1 MTTNPRDQ
9 ANSTTLESATLGGG
23 CFWCL
28 EAVFERLP
36 GVQRVVSGYAG
47 GQTQNPTYQEVCAGR
62 TGHAEV
68 IQLEF
73 APETISFDQILEVF
87 WASHDPTTLN
97 RQGADTGTQ
106 YRSIILT
113 HNNHQSALAIASR
126 DRAGARFTDPIVT
139 EIEPLGTFT
148 GAEIDHQGYFTQNPA
163 AGYCSIV
170 IRPKIEKLMQTGV
183 LPSGL

>member
-1 MTTNPRDQ
+1 MTTDSRGQ
-9 ANSTTLESATLGGG
+9 ASSTTLERATLGGG

-47 GQTQNPTYQEVCAGR
+47 GQTENPTYQEVCAGA

-68 IQLEF
+68 VQLEF
-73 APETISFDQILEVF
+73 DPEIISFDQILEVF
-87 WASHDPTTLN
+87 WVSHDPTTLN

-113 HNNHQSALAIASR
+113 HNNHQSTLATASR
-126 DRAGARFTDPIVT
+126 DRARARFADPIVT

-148 GAEIDHQGYFTQNPA
+148 RAEVYHQGYFTQNPA

-170 IRPKIEKLMQTGV
+170 IRPKIEKLVRSGV
-183 LPSGL
+183 LPADS